1 MGKIEDRMLKG
12 SFFFFYVIS
21 LNEMRD
27 VVRWFWC
34 THRSFISSRH
44 SSWCCIE
51 NSTVHCSLSL
61 SLYLSLLALKAQMA
75 QSPFRS
81 SLRLVDFEYNMKKKK
96 TGEKLAH
103 SKTQLKLPCAKMKS
117 MFHLQRGKKKKQTK
131 RESSKKKK
139 VNLQFILTN
148 VLTYGNRSSALAVRC
163 FTPSNANS
171 KHLKKKKRSSSSL
184 RAIFTCYRPLFVAA
198 PPPTPAVEALSRLL
212 LPISSHCILLDLV
225 H

>member
-1 MGKIEDRMLKG
+1 
-12 SFFFFYVIS
+12 
-21 LNEMRD
+21 
-27 VVRWFWC
+27 
-34 THRSFISSRH
+34 
-44 SSWCCIE
+44 
-51 NSTVHCSLSL
+51 
-61 SLYLSLLALKAQMA
+61 MA

-81 SLRLVDFEYNMKKKK
+81 SLRLVDFADTVEKKK

-171 KHLKKKKRSSSSL
+171 KHLKKKKGVAARCAPSLHAIGHSSL
-184 RAIFTCYRPLFVAA
+184 PHRRQ
-198 PPPTPAVEALSRLL
+198 RLL
-212 LPISSHCILLDLV
+212 SKHCQGCFSRYRRIAFYSIWSIRRLA
-225 H
+225 

>member
-1 MGKIEDRMLKG
+1 
-12 SFFFFYVIS
+12 
-21 LNEMRD
+21 
-27 VVRWFWC
+27 
-34 THRSFISSRH
+34 
-44 SSWCCIE
+44 
-51 NSTVHCSLSL
+51 
-61 SLYLSLLALKAQMA
+61 MA

-81 SLRLVDFEYNMKKKK
+81 SLRLVDFADTVEKK

-117 MFHLQRGKKKKQTK
+117 MFHLQRGKKKTK
-131 RESSKKKK
+131 NRQKGSRAKKK
-139 VNLQFILTN
+139 VNLHFILTS
-148 VLTYGNRSSALAVRC
+148 VLIYGNRSSALAVRC
-163 FTPSNANS
+163 FTPSDANS

-212 LPISSHCILLDLV
+212 LPISSHCTLLDLV